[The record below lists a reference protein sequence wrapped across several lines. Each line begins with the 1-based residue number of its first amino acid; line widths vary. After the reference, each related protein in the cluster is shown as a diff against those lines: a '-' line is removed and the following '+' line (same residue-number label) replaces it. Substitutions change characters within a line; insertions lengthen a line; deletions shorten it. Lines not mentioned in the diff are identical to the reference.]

1 MMSMPL
7 SEDKKKI
14 SNAIIEKINLC
25 NIELF
30 AVIKDK
36 LNEIREIYPLVEFV
50 ISRLS
55 TVTDLAIN
63 EQMWDAEIIYRAAL
77 EGAIKLVFITTADE
91 QEKNIRIREYW
102 TDLSEINSIKIS
114 EQAKKS
120 IKARGMADPS
130 ILIFKPLV
138 LDESQEA
145 VLRSK
150 WPRPKRHQLEQKWS
164 FSEMIASISSG
175 QEGQTFD
182 GIVGLLHSYR
192 MASHISHADET
203 GVSIIM
209 EREQRT
215 ADEKE
220 IVKMAHF
227 TRLLVDPFY
236 LCLMLGLQICQF
248 AKVNPT
254 FFVNLSKFD
263 DSTNELISKYLTLL
277 KEDKVYDRYR

>member
-1 MMSMPL
+1 M
-7 SEDKKKI
+7 KI
-14 SNAIIEKINLC
+14 SEVIFEKINLC
-25 NIELF
+25 NTEIFGIVKEKF
-30 AVIKDK
+30 
-36 LNEIREIYPLVEFV
+36 NEFQPIYPLVEFV

-55 TVTDLAIN
+55 TVTDLAVN

-77 EGAIKLVFITTADE
+77 EGAIKLVFITSADE
-91 QEKNIRIREYW
+91 VEKNVRIREYW
-102 TDLSEINSIKIS
+102 TDLSEINAIKIS

-120 IKARGMADPS
+120 IKVRGVADPS

-138 LDESQEA
+138 LDEAQEL

-150 WPRPKRHQLEQKWS
+150 WPRPKRKQVEQKWS
-164 FSEMIASISSG
+164 FSEMIASISGG
-175 QEGQTFD
+175 QEGQAFD

-203 GVSIIM
+203 GISIIK

-215 ADEKE
+215 DNERE
-220 IVKMAHF
+220 IVEMAHF

-248 AKVNPT
+248 AKMRPT
-254 FFVNLSKFD
+254 FFTSLAKFD
-263 DSTNELISKYLTLL
+263 DNTSELIAKYLTLL
-277 KEDKVYDRYR
+277 KEDRIYDRYR